1 LTVFLLQLTDSLLL
15 SRQRFANAWL
25 ALLLGLVL
33 FDLATDCGNANI
45 HRLADVRDAKALF
58 CDHSNDLKL
67 EALVKSAAL
76 PGHVNSFEGELST
89 YRGVRG
95 H

>member
-15 SRQRFANAWL
+15 SRQRFADAWL

-33 FDLATDCGNANI
+33 FHPATDRGNANV
-45 HRLADVRDAKALF
+45 HRLPDVRNAKDLF

-67 EALVKSAAL
+67 EARVKIAAL
-76 PGHVNSFEGELST
+76 PGYVNSFEGELST
-89 YRGVRG
+89 DRGVQG